1 MEVEVEVEMEAK
13 EKSIKQLTTTISSS
27 SKDLK
32 KITETTVA
40 KIRTELLEIV
50 RSIHYLKSIL
60 ISKWILHH
68 RKVSI
73 EINQ

>member
-13 EKSIKQLTTTISSS
+13 EKSIKQLTTTIS

-68 RKVSI
+68 LKVSI

>member
-13 EKSIKQLTTTISSS
+13 EKSIKQLTTTIS

-50 RSIHYLKSIL
+50 RSIRYLKSIL

-68 RKVSI
+68 LKVSI